1 MSDAS
6 HGAPSMSEATRIDA
20 QLEQTLEQVFSTAAG
35 LHEGSTD
42 LHFDR
47 ALWSTL
53 AELGFTRLTS
63 VASGAGWI
71 EAAGLL
77 RAAGRHAAAVP
88 VAENDVLAGWLVEQA
103 GLPDDQSV
111 IRTSCI
117 VDVFGDAADVPWAS
131 EVDRIATSTQ
141 FNGINLLQG
150 AAASKNF
157 QVGIGTASTDRIT
170 VNFGGADATR
180 LAVNGTAVT
189 TFTNAQAAITA
200 LDAGIQSLSGV
211 RGQFGAA
218 MNRVNV
224 AVASLQSMQTN
235 TAASLSRI
243 RDTDVANEAANLSRY
258 QVLSQAGASVLAQ
271 ANQSPQVAL
280 SLLR

>member
-1 MSDAS
+1 MALTVQTNVQSMFAYNHMEKTSASLSKTFARLSSGYRINDAS
-6 HGAPSMSEATRIDA
+6 DD
-20 QLEQTLEQVFSTAAG
+20 AAG
-35 LHEGSTD
+35 LGISKSMNAQV
-42 LHFDR
+42 R
-47 ALWSTL
+47 SYA
-53 AELGFTRLTS
+53 
-63 VASGAGWI
+63 
-71 EAAGLL
+71 
-77 RAAGRHAAAVP
+77 
-88 VAENDVLAGWLVEQA
+88 VAERNANDAISMVQTADGGADQIHELLTRMRDLAVQA
-103 GLPDDQSV
+103 SNGSLAANDY
-111 IRTSCI
+111 TNL
-117 VDVFGDAADVPWAS
+117 DAEFQAS
-131 EVDRIATSTQ
+131 LSEIDRIATATQ
-141 FNGINLLQG
+141 FNGINLLSG
-150 AAASKNF
+150 AAAGRDF

-235 TAASLSRI
+235 TAASLSCI
-243 RDTDVANEAANLSRY
+243 RDTDVAKEAANLSRY

-271 ANQSPQVAL
+271 ANQSSQVAL
-280 SLLR
+280 SLLRG

>member
-1 MSDAS
+1 MALTVQTNVQSMFAYNHMEKTSASLSKTFARLSSGYRINDAS
-6 HGAPSMSEATRIDA
+6 DD
-20 QLEQTLEQVFSTAAG
+20 AAG
-35 LHEGSTD
+35 LGISKSMNAQV
-42 LHFDR
+42 R
-47 ALWSTL
+47 SYA
-53 AELGFTRLTS
+53 
-63 VASGAGWI
+63 
-71 EAAGLL
+71 
-77 RAAGRHAAAVP
+77 
-88 VAENDVLAGWLVEQA
+88 VAERNANDAISMVQTADGGADQIHELLTRMRDLAVQA
-103 GLPDDQSV
+103 SNGSLAANDY
-111 IRTSCI
+111 TNL
-117 VDVFGDAADVPWAS
+117 DAEFQAS
-131 EVDRIATSTQ
+131 LSEIDRIATATQ
-141 FNGINLLQG
+141 FNGINLLSG
-150 AAASKNF
+150 AAAGRDF

-271 ANQSPQVAL
+271 ANQSSQVAL
-280 SLLR
+280 SLLRG